1 MGNCIKCEFVLEVG
15 SNFCRKCGTQQVET
29 QSTGAEIETKKFST
43 EELAA
48 KPTAIADYT
57 TTRIDAQQIAVTP
70 PALPTTLP
78 AVAPTTP
85 MTEVIKKPTSF
96 LLNGVIFFLIG
107 AISAGIGFSVITYI
121 REEKAL
127 KINTKKPITKPVA
140 KVLVSP
146 TPEIDREASEVE
158 ISEVEQIDETDEINN
173 AEGEAPTPK
182 PIEKEARPEPLPTS
196 PPKISPPVPVPK
208 EKEVEKP
215 KSTPKPEPKKPDL
228 ENEQVSD
235 GVLSVR
241 FRLVGKAIVRM
252 RGSDISVIPLENS
265 SVMDV
270 NRRVANPLPF
280 KKSLISVR
288 QRTSDSALVRVLE
301 KPSRRNNFAATFA
314 VESTALNPDQA
325 ISIDLAIRWQTK
337 DPK

>member
-1 MGNCIKCEFVLEVG
+1 MSNCIKCQFDLEVG

-29 QSTGAEIETKKFST
+29 QSIEPEIETKKFST

-48 KPTAIADYT
+48 KPTAMADYT
-57 TTRIDAQQIAVTP
+57 TTKMDARQIAATQP
-70 PALPTTLP
+70 P
-78 AVAPTTP
+78 VAPTTP

-96 LLNGVIFFLIG
+96 LLNGIIFFLIG

-127 KINTKKPITKPVA
+127 NINTKKSLTKPVP
-140 KVLVSP
+140 KVVISP
-146 TPEIDREASEVE
+146 TPRLDKEEDASEVE
-158 ISEVEQIDETDEINN
+158 INEVEQIDETDEINQPSV
-173 AEGEAPTPK
+173 ETPTPT
-182 PIEKEARPEPLPTS
+182 PSEKEVITKPPATPQILPS
-196 PPKISPPVPVPK
+196 PVPVPK

-215 KSTPKPEPKKPDL
+215 KNTPKPEPKKPDL

-314 VESTALNPDQA
+314 VESTASNPDQA

-337 DPK
+337 DSK

>member
-1 MGNCIKCEFVLEVG
+1 MGNCIKCQFDLEVG

-29 QSTGAEIETKKFST
+29 QSGEPEIETKKFST
-43 EELAA
+43 EDLAA
-48 KPTAIADYT
+48 KPTAIVDYT
-57 TTRIDAQQIAVTP
+57 TTKMDTRQIAVTP
-70 PALPTTLP
+70 AALPS
-78 AVAPTTP
+78 VAPTTP
-85 MTEVIKKPTSF
+85 MTEVIKQKQPTSF

-107 AISAGIGFSVITYI
+107 AISAGIGFSAITYI

-127 KINTKKPITKPVA
+127 KTNTKKPITKPVA

-146 TPEIDREASEVE
+146 IPDKEEDTSEVE
-158 ISEVEQIDETDEINN
+158 INEVEQIDETDEINQP
-173 AEGEAPTPK
+173 ATPTPK
-182 PIEKEARPEPLPTS
+182 PIEKEVITKPPAT
-196 PPKISPPVPVPK
+196 PKILPSPVPI

-215 KSTPKPEPKKPDL
+215 KNTPKPEPKKPDL
-228 ENEQVSD
+228 ENEQVSE
-235 GVLSVR
+235 GLLSVR
-241 FRLVGKAIVRM
+241 FKLIGRAVVRM
-252 RGSDISVIPLENS
+252 QGSEISVIPLENS

-270 NRRVANPLPF
+270 NRRIANPLPL

-288 QRTSDSALVRVLE
+288 QRTSDSVLVRVLE

-325 ISIDLAIRWQTK
+325 ISIDLAIRWQAK

>member
-1 MGNCIKCEFVLEVG
+1 MSNCTKCQFDLEVG

-29 QSTGAEIETKKFST
+29 KNSDLEVETKKFST
-43 EELAA
+43 EELGA
-48 KPTAIADYT
+48 KPTAMADYT
-57 TTRIDAQQIAVTP
+57 TTKMDTRQIALTP
-70 PALPTTLP
+70 PAQPP
-78 AVAPTTP
+78 VAATTP
-85 MTEVIKKPTSF
+85 MTEIIQQKKPTSF
-96 LLNGVIFFLIG
+96 LLNGIIFFLIG
-107 AISAGIGFSVITYI
+107 AISAGIGFSAITYI

-127 KINTKKPITKPVA
+127 KNDTKKPITKPVA
-140 KVLVSP
+140 KVLISP
-146 TPEIDREASEVE
+146 TPTPDKEEDTSEVE
-158 ISEVEQIDETDEINN
+158 INEVEQIDETDEINN
-173 AEGEAPTPK
+173 SEGETPTPK
-182 PIEKEARPEPLPTS
+182 PVEKEAKPQPLPTS
-196 PPKISPPVPVPK
+196 PAKISPPVPI

-215 KSTPKPEPKKPDL
+215 KNTPKPEPKKPDL

-314 VESTALNPDQA
+314 VESTASNPDQA
-325 ISIDLAIRWQTK
+325 ISIDLAIRWQTQDSK
-337 DPK
+337 